1 MVGSQSHLY
10 HVCTDDSVMKA
21 FCTNPP
27 EIVIGS
33 TFTLV
38 ISAFWVKGCLLPL
51 NIMDQCNHFMADIFT
66 QCDTVRKTTLAH
78 LLLACF
84 TVSLAIVSSV
94 RELCLE
100 LLCCG
105 SNTSRH
111 RERSV
116 PDMWRRGAG
125 KRWHWRVMKKCLC
138 VRGLKNRPFRVVCP
152 LAKQRQRP
160 VSEICCKDYLVHIMY
175 QGMAN
180 RIFFLCPLLALL
192 HLLRK
197 DSSFLCIPLLS
208 PRSSPGSMF
217 LYQYSLSKPF
227 RIIVPCTCT
236 NKTASLNI

>member
-10 HVCTDDSVMKA
+10 HVCTDDSIMKA

-27 EIVIGS
+27 EIVVGS
-33 TFTLV
+33 TFHLV
-38 ISAFWVKGCLLPL
+38 ISAFWIKGCFLPL
-51 NIMDQCNHFMADIFT
+51 NIVVDQCGHFMADIFT
-66 QCDTVRKTTLAH
+66 QCDPMRKTTLAH
-78 LLLACF
+78 SLLACF
-84 TVSLAIVSSV
+84 AVSLARVSSV

-105 SNTSRH
+105 TNTSIH

-138 VRGLKNRPFRVVCP
+138 VRGLKNSPFRVVCP
-152 LAKQRQRP
+152 LAKQRQGP
-160 VSEICCKDYLVHIMY
+160 VSEICCKDYLVCIMY

-180 RIFFLCPLLALL
+180 RIFFLHPLLAVL

-197 DSSFLCIPLLS
+197 DSSFLCIPRLS
-208 PRSSPGSMF
+208 PRSSPGPMF
-217 LYQYSLSKPF
+217 LVFLEQNF
-227 RIIVPCTCT
+227 
-236 NKTASLNI
+236 